1 MPLSKTLVVGLG
13 NPGSQYSRT
22 RHNLGFRVVE
32 LVAQRHGATSWRS
45 KFSGRLAEAPSPG
58 VVFLLPQTYM
68 NDSGQSVAPCTAFFQ
83 IPPPHILVIC
93 DDLNLPFARLRMR
106 RNGSDGG
113 HNGLKS
119 IIAALSSTDFPRLR
133 IGIGR
138 AQGDAID
145 HVIGKFSKTEEA
157 ALPEIVERA
166 VAGVERFLTDGVD
179 AAIAAINAFG
189 GGLPDQPDDAEFQTE

>member
-1 MPLSKTLVVGLG
+1 MGLG
-13 NPGSQYSRT
+13 NPGSRYSRT

-45 KFSGRLAEAPSPG
+45 KFSGRLAEAASFG

-68 NDSGQSVAPCTAFFQ
+68 NDSGESVAPCAAFFH
-83 IPPPHILVIC
+83 IPSPRTLVVC

-106 RNGSDGG
+106 RSGSDGG

-119 IIAALSSTDFPRLR
+119 IIASLSSQDFPRLR

-138 AQGDAID
+138 AQGDPID

-166 VAGVERFLTDGVD
+166 AAGVERFLTDGVD
-179 AAIAAINAFG
+179 AAIAEINAFG
-189 GGLPDQPDDAEFQTE
+189 GGLPGASDDAELQTE

>member
-1 MPLSKTLVVGLG
+1 MGLG
-13 NPGSQYSRT
+13 NPGSRYSRT

-32 LVAQRHGATSWRS
+32 LVGQRHGATAWRS
-45 KFSGRLAEAPSPG
+45 KFSGRLAEVPSLG
-58 VVFLLPQTYM
+58 VVLLLPQTYM
-68 NDSGQSVAPCTAFFQ
+68 NDSGESVAPCAAFFR
-83 IPPPHILVIC
+83 ISPPRILVIC

-106 RNGSDGG
+106 RSGSDGG

-119 IIAALSSTDFPRLR
+119 IIAALSSQDFPRLR

-145 HVIGKFSKTEEA
+145 HVIGKFSKAEES

-166 VAGVERFLTDGVD
+166 AAGVERFLTDGVD
-179 AAIAAINAFG
+179 AAITEVNAFG
-189 GGLPDQPDDAEFQTE
+189 GGVLDQADDAEFQTE